1 MSSNRESVKRRT
13 KGDVN
18 ELLEQVLAA
27 HGGADQW
34 RSVSKITARGHLEG
48 LLPKRFAGNKL
59 ANFTFEVLC
68 ARQHTVMHG
77 FPHTGQRAVFD
88 AGHVRLE
95 TDSGDVLSTRNSAR
109 TQFFGWSGI
118 RRNFHWDPLDVAY
131 FAGYASWNYLT
142 SPRMLTV
149 DGVEVRNGKPWRER
163 GEIWRRLDVRFP
175 SGFHT
180 HCPNQTFYID
190 DEGLIRRHDFVALPV
205 GRWASAALYCD
216 RHRQF
221 DGLTFP
227 THRRVIPRGPR
238 SSVLAHPILLD
249 LNFDDIQIERSRS

>member
-1 MSSNRESVKRRT
+1 M
-13 KGDVN
+13 
-18 ELLEQVLAA
+18 Q
-27 HGGADQW
+27 
-34 RSVSKITARGHLEG
+34 
-48 LLPKRFAGNKL
+48 
-59 ANFTFEVLC
+59 
-68 ARQHTVMHG
+68 G

-95 TDSGDVLSTRNSAR
+95 TDSGDVLSTRDSAR
-109 TQFFGWSGI
+109 ALFFGRSGI

-142 SPRMLTV
+142 SPRLTV
-149 DGVEVRNGKPWRER
+149 DGVEVRDGKPWRER

-205 GRWASAALYCD
+205 GRWAKAALYCD

-227 THRRVIPRGPR
+227 AHRRVVPRGPR
-238 SSVLAHPILLD
+238 SRVLGHPILLD
-249 LNFDDIQIERSRS
+249 LNFEDIQIERSRP